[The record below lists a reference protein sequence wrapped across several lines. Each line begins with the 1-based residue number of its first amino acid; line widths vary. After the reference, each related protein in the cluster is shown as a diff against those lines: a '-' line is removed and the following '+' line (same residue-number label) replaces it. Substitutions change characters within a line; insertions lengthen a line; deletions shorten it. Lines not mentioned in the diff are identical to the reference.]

1 MRGLTSM
8 NWQMNFFIEWPKDSK
23 LRARLVVSLCC
34 LRLEQIY
41 DLHDPIV
48 DLVTPHSI
56 FSQARQGY
64 CPGRKHVK
72 FLSQTAILEFKCGM
86 PEQGRSRFE
95 LILRDYP
102 KRTDL
107 WSVYLD
113 QVILHLQ
120 NCHLCYININ
130 IMFFFIFTEE

>member
-1 MRGLTSM
+1 M

-64 CPGRKHVK
+64 CKHRIHRKPCTFKSAREEACKVSVADCYPGV
-72 FLSQTAILEFKCGM
+72 
-86 PEQGRSRFE
+86 
-95 LILRDYP
+95 
-102 KRTDL
+102 
-107 WSVYLD
+107 
-113 QVILHLQ
+113 
-120 NCHLCYININ
+120 
-130 IMFFFIFTEE
+130 